1 MIGVLLLCFQLTGHF
16 LLMQPIEE
24 AIQKGSFQAFLPI
37 LSRRI
42 SLHLDKPF
50 DLYGYVEAPT
60 FTTEFE
66 RAFFSYKTEHIDW
79 ISKQIDGDF
88 AVQTLNIIL
97 WNAAARQRV
106 YYKLVFFLRREGGQ
120 WRLYHLRGL
129 AM

>member
-1 MIGVLLLCFQLTGHF
+1 MIGVILLCFQLTGHF
-16 LLMQPIEE
+16 LLMEPIEQ
-24 AIQKGSFQAFLPI
+24 AIQTGSFQAFLPI
-37 LSRRI
+37 LSGRV

-50 DLYGYVEAPT
+50 DLYGYVDAST
-60 FTTEFE
+60 FKAEFE
-66 RAFFSYKTEHIDW
+66 RSFSAYKSEHIDW

-88 AVQTLNIIL
+88 AVQTLNIIM
-97 WNAAARQRV
+97 WNPGARLRV